1 MIFKFAPRPH
11 ATQSQRL
18 VKTMSSMEPVAK
30 NTLSV
35 SWMNEAMAIC
45 ERKFLTATRI
55 GFRVVVLCVG
65 VGVFGG
71 HCSVADAENEDAGLN
86 LFILSGQ
93 SNMAGMQPTESFTP
107 AVEKAFGKDQVLVVK
122 DAHGGQPIR
131 RWYKDW
137 KAADGTRPDK
147 TGDLYDRLM
156 QKVRDEMKSRNQS
169 IKTVTFVWMQGERDA
184 KERHGKIY
192 GASLN
197 GLFDQ
202 LSADLGRDDLNFVVG
217 RLSDFDM
224 ENERYPH
231 WTMVRKQQVML
242 AEKNQNCVWVDT
254 DDLNDGKNR
263 RGTTIKNDLH
273 YSADGYVTLGQ
284 RFADQAVRL
293 IKSRNDAN
301 ARKATKP

>member
-1 MIFKFAPRPH
+1 
-11 ATQSQRL
+11 
-18 VKTMSSMEPVAK
+18 MEPLTNSNHTA
-30 NTLSV
+30 
-35 SWMNEAMAIC
+35 SWISLAIIAGT
-45 ERKFLTATRI
+45 RKSLTGSRSA
-55 GFRVVVLCVG
+55 FRLLLLG
-65 VGVFGG
+65 MWFGVFVSSASLV
-71 HCSVADAENEDAGLN
+71 HADNQDAGLH

-93 SNMAGMQPTESFTP
+93 SNMAGMRPEESFTP
-107 AVEKAFGKDQVLVVK
+107 AVEKAFGKERVLVVK

-137 KAADGTRPDK
+137 KSADGIRPDK

-156 QKVRDEMKSRNQS
+156 QKVRDELSKTDRS

-184 KERHGKIY
+184 NERHGEVY

-197 GLFDQ
+197 GLFEQ
-202 LSADLGRDDLNFVVG
+202 LAADLRRDDLNFVIG

-224 ENERYPH
+224 ENKRYPH

-242 AEKNQNCVWVDT
+242 AEKTPNCVWVNT

-263 RGTTIKNDLH
+263 KGKTIKDDLH

-284 RFADQAVRL
+284 RFADQAVQL
-293 IKSRNDAN
+293 IESPKDVN
-301 ARKATKP
+301 AGKTKKP

>member
-1 MIFKFAPRPH
+1 MD
-11 ATQSQRL
+11 
-18 VKTMSSMEPVAK
+18 PVA
-30 NTLSV
+30 NDTLNA
-35 SWMNEAMAIC
+35 SWLNAVAAK
-45 ERKFLTATRI
+45 RGRRYQFGTRI
-55 GFRVVVLCVG
+55 GFRPVVLCAVVLCVWASA
-65 VGVFGG
+65 FGF
-71 HCSVADAENEDAGLN
+71 HCSVANAENEEAGLN

-93 SNMAGMQPTESFTP
+93 SNMAGMKPEESFTP
-107 AVEKAFGKDQVLVVK
+107 AVEKAFGKDRVLVVK

-131 RWYKDW
+131 RWHKEW

-156 QKVRDEMKSRNQS
+156 QKVREAIKSTNQS

-184 KERHGKIY
+184 KERHGEIY

-197 GLFDQ
+197 GLFGQ
-202 LSADLGRDDLNFVVG
+202 LAADLGRDDLNFVVG

-224 ENERYPH
+224 SNQRYPH

-242 AEKNQNCVWVDT
+242 AEKTANCVWVDT

-263 RGTTIKNDLH
+263 RGKTIKNDLH

-284 RFADQAVRL
+284 RFADQAVQL
-293 IKSRNDAN
+293 IKSRNDAS
-301 ARKATKP
+301 AGKVAKP